1 MPTLATGTWT
11 NRFRQ
16 YGFTLLEVM
25 VTVVLIGIIAS
36 FAVLSMRGSNVEEHT
51 IREAQRLT
59 ALIKL
64 NRQEAILQGE
74 QRGVR
79 FTETGYTFLT
89 QGQDGQWSPSADSS
103 LQNAQQ
109 LPSGFKLKLW
119 IEGEPVNLNA
129 KPDNLPQVWL
139 LSSGEITEFSVS
151 LRFSEEDNQE
161 YRLSGDPTGHLNLEP
176 VP

>member
-1 MPTLATGTWT
+1 MPTLAIGTWT

-16 YGFTLLEVM
+16 NGFTLLEVM

-36 FAVLSMRGSNVEEHT
+36 FAVLSMRGSDVEEHT
-51 IREAQRLT
+51 VREAQRLT

-64 NRQEAILQGE
+64 NQQEAILQGE

-89 QGQDGQWSPSADSS
+89 QSQDGQWSPSADSS
-103 LQNAQQ
+103 LQNAHQ
-109 LPSGFKLKLW
+109 LPSGFNLKLW
-119 IEGEPVNLNA
+119 TEGQPVNLNA
-129 KPDNLPQVWL
+129 TPDNLPQVLL
-139 LSSGEITEFSVS
+139 LSSGEITEFSVAF
-151 LRFSEEDNQE
+151 RFSEEDNHE
-161 YRLSGDPTGHLNLEP
+161 YRLSGDPTGHLNLES